1 MKRILFII
9 YIVLCVVH
17 TGRGQNEPIDSL
29 RAGFDKLYGLD
40 VLLNNG
46 KKYFPDQTPAI
57 GHPFWK
63 SKDTFQADLTISGKT
78 FKNQSLNYNL
88 YKQEFILVY
97 TNYNGQQGQII
108 LNNSAIDTVIT
119 GSNKFIPQEFPEI
132 KQQFVQLIYQGRLSC
147 YIGWYK
153 ELKCNTVGANAG
165 FQYTN
170 DYHMNYLVYNG
181 SVYRFTNKSSFLQIF
196 NIKERVSIRKYLSS
210 NRLRFKKMKEN
221 NLKKLIIY
229 CEEISV

>member
-1 MKRILFII
+1 MKRILIII

-17 TGRGQNEPIDSL
+17 TGWGQNEPIDSL

-46 KKYFPDQTPAI
+46 KKYFPDQTPAM

-63 SKDTFQADLTISGKT
+63 SKDTFQADVTISGKT

-108 LNNSAIDTVIT
+108 LNNSAIDTVST
-119 GSNKFIPQEFPEI
+119 GSYKFIPQEFPEI
-132 KQQFVQLIYQGRLSC
+132 KQQFVQLIHQGRLSC

-170 DYHMNYLVYNG
+170 DYRMNYLIYKG
-181 SVYRFTNKSSFLQIF
+181 SVYRFTNKTSFLQIF
-196 NIKERVSIRKYLSS
+196 NTTERISIRKYLST
-210 NRLRFKKMKEN
+210 NRLRFKKMNEN
-221 NLKKLIIY
+221 NLRKLIIY
-229 CEEISV
+229 CEEISI